1 MRFADVERMKES
13 TFKRF
18 IRMPKFDEHLE
29 LHRLDCESA
38 HKDLSL
44 YDFTRNK
51 MAALTPEAIRPT
63 ALVTGEDL
71 IAAGYSPGPQFKEIL
86 SAVED
91 GQLEGNWNS

>member
-1 MRFADVERMKES
+1 M
-13 TFKRF
+13 
-18 IRMPKFDEHLE
+18 
-29 LHRLDCESA
+29 
-38 HKDLSL
+38 SL

-91 GQLEGNWNS
+91 GQLEGNWNSKDAAMKFVSDHFPPA